1 MFNTRM
7 KITSR
12 TCNLSGLR
20 KQPTCQDVVSPRT
33 DVCETSTGIIYLWR
47 VTTQIWAVFL
57 TGLAGGGGKFSSA
70 NRGEVLPKPGQ

>member
-1 MFNTRM
+1 MFNSRM

-33 DVCETSTGIIYLWR
+33 DVCETSIGIIYLWR

-57 TGLAGGGGKFSSA
+57 TGLAAWEILTGLA